1 MNPNDKDVYH
11 LGVYQMTLCVPRTA
25 SIWHSW
31 WYRYDKCNLPV
42 QITSHRERM
51 DEKWTDL
58 QSIITPDEVRVGKPY
73 NCCVT
78 TVLNPLL

>member
-1 MNPNDKDVYH
+1 M
-11 LGVYQMTLCVPRTA
+11 
-25 SIWHSW
+25 I
-31 WYRYDKCNLPV
+31 NLPV

-58 QSIITPDEVRVGKPY
+58 QSIITPDEARVGKPY

-78 TVLNPLL
+78 MVLNPLL

>member
-1 MNPNDKDVYH
+1 M
-11 LGVYQMTLCVPRTA
+11 
-25 SIWHSW
+25 I
-31 WYRYDKCNLPV
+31 NLPI

-58 QSIITPDEVRVGKPY
+58 QSIITPDEARVGRPC

-78 TVLNPLL
+78 TVSNQKL

>member
-1 MNPNDKDVYH
+1 M
-11 LGVYQMTLCVPRTA
+11 
-25 SIWHSW
+25 I
-31 WYRYDKCNLPV
+31 NLPV
-42 QITSHRERM
+42 QITSYRERM

-58 QSIITPDEVRVGKPY
+58 QSITTPDEARVGKPY